1 MLGFNGLTL
10 SSHPK
15 DVWELAKDAPLKT
28 IFLGGV
34 FIPTMRFRYRS
45 IGKHALRFALEAAHK

>member
-1 MLGFNGLTL
+1 LIL